1 MSLILWR
8 WLFKYIMMN
17 LYKLKDWTFHNSKN
31 FIDIHILVY
40 EKFLIPWYQIAHNI
54 STWKNFHG
62 FITWIDI
69 LVLKPNKKID
79 KYRFFWIIMKQLDII
94 VAFTIIIHGFFY

>member
-1 MSLILWR
+1 
-8 WLFKYIMMN
+8 MMN

-31 FIDIHILVY
+31 FIDIHILVC
-40 EKFLIPWYQIAHNI
+40 EKFLIPWYQIVHNI
-54 STWKNFHG
+54 STWKIFHG

-79 KYRFFWIIMKQLDII
+79 KYRYWKLNE
-94 VAFTIIIHGFFY
+94 AYKATIIFLNHNETS